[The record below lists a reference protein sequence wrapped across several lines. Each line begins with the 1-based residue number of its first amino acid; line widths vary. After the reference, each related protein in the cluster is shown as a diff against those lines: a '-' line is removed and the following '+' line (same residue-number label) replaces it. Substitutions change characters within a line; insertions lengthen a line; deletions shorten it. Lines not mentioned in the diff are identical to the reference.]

1 MRCGGPS
8 LFMHMLSLPDLDGSK
23 SVSVIFTGHQSHFL
37 VDPSLFLFYIGYK
50 LLILQGLL

>member
-1 MRCGGPS
+1 
-8 LFMHMLSLPDLDGSK
+8 MHMLSLPDLDGSK